1 MRLVEAK
8 NPERIDQQRYNLRVG
23 IYGGLAEDIGVIL
36 VKSAQPALLL
46 ALVTVIFTYG
56 KPFDRPADC
65 ACARADHSGQRGRHF
80 RTHSHG
86 SIAFVDELKQL
97 RLYLFAAFFG
107 EELEL
112 FENRRL
118 EFAKAV
124 RARHGAPGG
133 QEAALACE
141 FFGIE
146 LPKARQCPELSH
158 YFLALEALLSSTTLR
173 SRVLSAALSSLPAL
187 NFTMALLGITTSW
200 PGFVG
205 LRPTLGLRT

>member
-1 MRLVEAK
+1 MYALGIDLGSTTIKYVLLDGAGASVARNYVRHKSAVAETLIASLRELAQAHPEVRLVEAK

-46 ALVTVIFTYG
+46 ALVAVIFPYG

-65 ACARADHSGQRGRHF
+65 ACARADHSGQRGSHF
-80 RTHSHG
+80 RAHSHG
-86 SIAFVDELKQL
+86 SVAFVDELKQL

-124 RARHGAPGG
+124 RARHGAPSG
-133 QEAALACE
+133 Q
-141 FFGIE
+141 
-146 LPKARQCPELSH
+146 
-158 YFLALEALLSSTTLR
+158 
-173 SRVLSAALSSLPAL
+173 
-187 NFTMALLGITTSW
+187 
-200 PGFVG
+200 
-205 LRPTLGLRT
+205 